1 MTSTMTSAQRGA
13 SEAAALAGSQHE
25 QVRVAL
31 AQHPTVPPAILAR
44 LAADPSERV
53 REQAALN
60 PSTPAEVLML
70 LAEDAIAWVRASVAR
85 NPSTPRSALETLI
98 EHAPHHR
105 HSDRYVLAVV
115 AGNDSAPVGVRMAA
129 QLLATAPTGRRP

>member
-53 REQAALN
+53 REQAARN
-60 PSTPAEVLML
+60 PSTPAEVLVR
-70 LAEDAIAWVRASVAR
+70 LAEDTIAWVRAAVAR
-85 NPSTPRSALETLI
+85 NPYAPRSALETLI
-98 EHAPHHR
+98 ERAPHHR
-105 HSDRYVLAVV
+105 HSDSYVLAGV
-115 AGNDSAPVGVRMAA
+115 AANDAAPVEVRMAA
-129 QLLATAPTGRRP
+129 QLLAMASIA

>member
-1 MTSTMTSAQRGA
+1 MTSTMPELAT
-13 SEAAALAGSQHE
+13 LAGSQHE
-25 QVRVAL
+25 PLRVAL
-31 AQHPTVPPAILAR
+31 AQHPGAEPGVLAL
-44 LAADPSERV
+44 LADDPSERV

-60 PSTPAEVLML
+60 PSTPSEVLML
-70 LAEDAIAWVRASVAR
+70 LADDAIAWVRAAVAG
-85 NPSTPRSALETLI
+85 NPRTPRSVLERLI